1 MWQRSPMEAK
11 LDLDRRLAA
20 YHSTLRSSSLTE
32 SLKRSARNWP
42 IYAAVTSS
50 AMAMATGAAAA
61 SVGTGIRDVSADPVA
76 SARPVTLLASA
87 HPAFLNG
94 TKLAFAGTPAP
105 PSRTRSATTAQ
116 AQPVI
121 KTGGIVPIF
130 GKVDMIQPG
139 EWVSIYGQALSTQ
152 TATWKGD
159 FPVSLGGVS
168 VTIDGKPAFLSYVS
182 PTQIN
187 LQAPDDTA
195 SGSVSVVITSN
206 TGRVTATVKMGQV
219 SPSFSLLYKDL
230 VAGIILRS
238 NGSGAYGGGSYD
250 ILGPTGNSFG
260 YRTVAANPGDTVEIF
275 GVGFGPTNPSV
286 AAGRPFSGA
295 APAKYGVSLYIN
307 NVPVT
312 PTFVGLSSAGLFQIN
327 LVVPAGLGQGEV
339 PIRAVVGG
347 MQTQAVFTLAGTSV
361 SGGGSTVFG
370 TSYGGGG
377 GAFGTSFGGGG
388 GGGGTGG
395 TGGMGPTGTGGGS
408 GGGGG
413 TGGGSFGGG
422 GSGGGSGGSGGGSL
436 ALLRT
441 PYYPRLKFSAV
452 QKG

>member
-1 MWQRSPMEAK
+1 METAEK

-20 YHSTLRSSSLTE
+20 YHSTLRSPSLTE

-61 SVGTGIRDVSADPVA
+61 IVGTGIRDVSSDPAA
-76 SARPVTLLASA
+76 SARPARPLTSA

-94 TKLAFAGTPAP
+94 AKLAFAGTPAP
-105 PSRTRSATTAQ
+105 RNRTRSVTTAQ
-116 AQPVI
+116 AQPTI

-130 GKVDMIQPG
+130 GTVDMIQPG
-139 EWVSIYGQALSTQ
+139 EWVSIYGQDLATQ

-168 VTIDGKPAFLSYVS
+168 VTINGKPAFLSYVS

-195 SGSVSVVITSN
+195 SGSVAVVITSN
-206 TGRVTATVKMGQV
+206 TGRVAATVKMGQV

-260 YRTVAANPGDTVEIF
+260 YRTVAANPGDTVELF
-275 GVGFGPTNPSV
+275 GVGFGPTNPPV
-286 AAGRPFSGA
+286 AAGKPFSGA
-295 APAKYGVSLYIN
+295 APAKDGVSLYIN
-307 NVPVT
+307 NVPVI
-312 PTFVGLSSAGLFQIN
+312 PSFVGLSSAGLFQIN

-339 PIRAVVGG
+339 PVRAVVGG
-347 MQTQAVFTLAGTSV
+347 MQTQAVFTLAGTST
-361 SGGGSTVFG
+361 SGGGSTYFG

-377 GAFGTSFGGGG
+377 GGGFGSSFGGGG
-388 GGGGTGG
+388 AGGGTGG
-395 TGGMGPTGTGGGS
+395 TGGMGPTGTGGG
-408 GGGGG
+408 GGG
-413 TGGGSFGGG
+413 TGGGFSGGGGAGG
-422 GSGGGSGGSGGGSL
+422 GSGGGSGGSGGGSS